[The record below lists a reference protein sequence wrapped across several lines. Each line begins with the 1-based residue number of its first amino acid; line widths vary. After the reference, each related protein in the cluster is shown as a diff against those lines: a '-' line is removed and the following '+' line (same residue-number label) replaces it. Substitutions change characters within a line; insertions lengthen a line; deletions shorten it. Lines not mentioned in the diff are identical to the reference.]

1 MNSTMNSCIACAAG
15 DRSTFVCVISPIS
28 LFSSGSVGYVLTL
41 AEVFFNWNSE
51 KEYTF
56 LFRAAFVTGHQCTL
70 LPEIRRKNTLFY
82 SGQCQRPDAS
92 VLFYLKFGERIH
104 FSLSGSARGRALVYS
119 FARNP
124 KKEYTFLFRAALAAG
139 CQCTLLL

>member
-70 LPEIRRKNTLFY
+70 LPEIRRKNTLF
-82 SGQCQRPDAS
+82 SFEQRQWPDAS
-92 VLFYLKFGERIH
+92 VLSARISSKRIH
-104 FSLSGSARGRALVYS
+104 FFILSSSVSVIVQIRERVEIGVG
-119 FARNP
+119 
-124 KKEYTFLFRAALAAG
+124 
-139 CQCTLLL
+139 

>member
-15 DRSTFVCVISPIS
+15 DRSTFVCVIRPIS

-82 SGQCQRPDAS
+82 SGQCQRPGTS

-104 FSLSGSARGRALVYS
+104 FSLLSSASGRMPVYS
-119 FARNP
+119 QLGFHQ
-124 KKEYTFLFRAALAAG
+124 KEYTFLF
-139 CQCTLLL
+139 